1 MFSTAMVRLYSFSR
15 SATPSTNARAYSRC
29 HRNGGWTTTTSA
41 PTSRAISALRCS
53 LPHGSVPHTRWVS
66 RRHGACTETIG
77 ISWNSLSDMTASMS
91 LLTSS
96 MLTITSTPS

>member
-1 MFSTAMVRLYSFSR
+1 M
-15 SATPSTNARAYSRC
+15 
-29 HRNGGWTTTTSA
+29 TSA

-77 ISWNSLSDMTASMS
+77 ISWNSLRDLTASMS

-96 MLTITSTPS
+96 MLTMTSTPSKPSRAAASKPLAVEPG